1 MKNLKFKNCKACGK
15 ELDKSANVCPSC
27 GKDQRNFFKKHKILT
42 AILAFI
48 VIIFT
53 FASLGDDSTE
63 TSKVTSN
70 NTTAEEKAE
79 KEAEDNVPMEYK
91 QALKEIKKG
100 RKTSHWIWYI
110 FPQIAGLGFSSTS
123 KYYSIKDKNEAI
135 EYLKNNTL
143 KNRLIEICEA
153 LLSLE
158 SDDATYVMGYP
169 DDLKLKSSMT
179 LFSEVSDIDVF
190 KKVLD
195 KFYNGEKD
203 EMTISLLNK

>member
-1 MKNLKFKNCKACGK
+1 MKNDLERFLKAQ
-15 ELDKSANVCPSC
+15 DK
-27 GKDQRNFFKKHKILT
+27 DYEH
-42 AILAFI
+42 
-48 VIIFT
+48 
-53 FASLGDDSTE
+53 
-63 TSKVTSN
+63 
-70 NTTAEEKAE
+70 
-79 KEAEDNVPMEYK
+79 
-91 QALKEIKKG
+91 ALNEIKNG
-100 RKTSHWIWYI
+100 RKTGHWIWYI

-143 KNRLIEICEA
+143 KHRLIEICEA

>member
-1 MKNLKFKNCKACGK
+1 MLRKNDWQQRKYL
-15 ELDKSANVCPSC
+15 LDY
-27 GKDQRNFFKKHKILT
+27 
-42 AILAFI
+42 
-48 VIIFT
+48 
-53 FASLGDDSTE
+53 E
-63 TSKVTSN
+63 
-70 NTTAEEKAE
+70 
-79 KEAEDNVPMEYK
+79 

-203 EMTISLLNK
+203 EMTILLLNK

>member
-91 QALKEIKKG
+91 QALK
-100 RKTSHWIWYI
+100 SAQNY
-110 FPQIAGLGFSSTS
+110 
-123 KYYSIKDKNEAI
+123 
-135 EYLKNNTL
+135 
-143 KNRLIEICEA
+143 
-153 LLSLE
+153 
-158 SDDATYVMGYP
+158 
-169 DDLKLKSSMT
+169 
-179 LFSEVSDIDVF
+179 IDVMAF
-190 KKVLD
+190 SKQGLYDQLTSEYAEKYSDEAAQYAIDNVKADYKEEAVEAAQNYLDTMSFSKEGLKDQLTSQYADKYTEEEAQYAIDKVY
-195 KFYNGEKD
+195 K
-203 EMTISLLNK
+203 

>member
-1 MKNLKFKNCKACGK
+1 MKNDLERFLKAQ
-15 ELDKSANVCPSC
+15 DK
-27 GKDQRNFFKKHKILT
+27 D
-42 AILAFI
+42 
-48 VIIFT
+48 
-53 FASLGDDSTE
+53 
-63 TSKVTSN
+63 
-70 NTTAEEKAE
+70 
-79 KEAEDNVPMEYK
+79 YK

-135 EYLKNNTL
+135 EYLKNDTL
-143 KNRLIEICEA
+143 RNRLIEICEA
-153 LLSLE
+153 LLSLD
-158 SDDATYVMGYP
+158 SDDATYIMGYP

-179 LFSEVSDIDVF
+179 LFGEVSDIDVF
-190 KKVLD
+190 EKVLD

>member
-1 MKNLKFKNCKACGK
+1 MKNDLERFLKAQ
-15 ELDKSANVCPSC
+15 E
-27 GKDQRNFFKKHKILT
+27 KDYEH
-42 AILAFI
+42 
-48 VIIFT
+48 
-53 FASLGDDSTE
+53 
-63 TSKVTSN
+63 
-70 NTTAEEKAE
+70 
-79 KEAEDNVPMEYK
+79 
-91 QALKEIKKG
+91 ALNEIKNG
-100 RKTSHWIWYI
+100 RKTGHWIWYI

-135 EYLKNNTL
+135 EYLKNKTL

-179 LFSEVSDIDVF
+179 LFDEVSDIDVF

-195 KFYNGEKD
+195 KFYKGEKD

>member
-1 MKNLKFKNCKACGK
+1 MKNDLERFLKAQ
-15 ELDKSANVCPSC
+15 E
-27 GKDQRNFFKKHKILT
+27 KDYEH
-42 AILAFI
+42 
-48 VIIFT
+48 
-53 FASLGDDSTE
+53 
-63 TSKVTSN
+63 
-70 NTTAEEKAE
+70 
-79 KEAEDNVPMEYK
+79 
-91 QALKEIKKG
+91 ALNEIKNG
-100 RKTSHWIWYI
+100 RKTGHWIWYI

-135 EYLKNNTL
+135 EYLKNKTL

-179 LFSEVSDIDVF
+179 LFDEVSDIDVF

-195 KFYNGEKD
+195 KFYKGEKD
-203 EMTISLLNK
+203 EMIISLLNK

>member
-1 MKNLKFKNCKACGK
+1 MKNDLERFLKAQ
-15 ELDKSANVCPSC
+15 E
-27 GKDQRNFFKKHKILT
+27 KDYEH
-42 AILAFI
+42 
-48 VIIFT
+48 
-53 FASLGDDSTE
+53 
-63 TSKVTSN
+63 
-70 NTTAEEKAE
+70 
-79 KEAEDNVPMEYK
+79 
-91 QALKEIKKG
+91 ALNEIKNG
-100 RKTSHWIWYI
+100 RKTGHWIWYI

-135 EYLKNNTL
+135 EYLKNKTL
-143 KNRLIEICEA
+143 KDRLIEICEA

-179 LFSEVSDIDVF
+179 LFDEVSDIDVF

-195 KFYNGEKD
+195 KFYKGEKD

>member
-1 MKNLKFKNCKACGK
+1 MKNDLERFLKAQ
-15 ELDKSANVCPSC
+15 DK
-27 GKDQRNFFKKHKILT
+27 DY
-42 AILAFI
+42 
-48 VIIFT
+48 
-53 FASLGDDSTE
+53 E
-63 TSKVTSN
+63 
-70 NTTAEEKAE
+70 
-79 KEAEDNVPMEYK
+79 
-91 QALKEIKKG
+91 QALQEIKKG

-203 EMTISLLNK
+203 EMTILLLNK

>member
-1 MKNLKFKNCKACGK
+1 MKNDLERFLKAQ
-15 ELDKSANVCPSC
+15 E
-27 GKDQRNFFKKHKILT
+27 KDYEH
-42 AILAFI
+42 
-48 VIIFT
+48 
-53 FASLGDDSTE
+53 
-63 TSKVTSN
+63 
-70 NTTAEEKAE
+70 
-79 KEAEDNVPMEYK
+79 
-91 QALKEIKKG
+91 ALNEIKNG
-100 RKTSHWIWYI
+100 RKTGHWIWYI

-135 EYLKNNTL
+135 EYLKNKTL
-143 KNRLIEICEA
+143 KDRLIEICEA

-179 LFSEVSDIDVF
+179 LFDEVSDIDVF

>member
-1 MKNLKFKNCKACGK
+1 MKNDLERFLKAQ
-15 ELDKSANVCPSC
+15 E
-27 GKDQRNFFKKHKILT
+27 KDYEH
-42 AILAFI
+42 
-48 VIIFT
+48 
-53 FASLGDDSTE
+53 
-63 TSKVTSN
+63 
-70 NTTAEEKAE
+70 
-79 KEAEDNVPMEYK
+79 
-91 QALKEIKKG
+91 ALNEIKNG
-100 RKTSHWIWYI
+100 RKTGHWIWYI

-135 EYLKNNTL
+135 EYLKNKTL

-179 LFSEVSDIDVF
+179 LFDEVSDIDVF

-195 KFYNGEKD
+195 KFYEGEKD

>member
-1 MKNLKFKNCKACGK
+1 MKNDLERFLKTQ
-15 ELDKSANVCPSC
+15 DK
-27 GKDQRNFFKKHKILT
+27 DY
-42 AILAFI
+42 
-48 VIIFT
+48 
-53 FASLGDDSTE
+53 E
-63 TSKVTSN
+63 
-70 NTTAEEKAE
+70 
-79 KEAEDNVPMEYK
+79 

>member
-1 MKNLKFKNCKACGK
+1 MKNDLERFLKAQ
-15 ELDKSANVCPSC
+15 E
-27 GKDQRNFFKKHKILT
+27 KDY
-42 AILAFI
+42 
-48 VIIFT
+48 
-53 FASLGDDSTE
+53 E
-63 TSKVTSN
+63 
-70 NTTAEEKAE
+70 
-79 KEAEDNVPMEYK
+79 
-91 QALKEIKKG
+91 QALNEIKNG
-100 RKTSHWIWYI
+100 RKIGHWIWYI

-135 EYLKNNTL
+135 EYLKNKTL

-179 LFSEVSDIDVF
+179 LFDEVSDIDVF

>member
-1 MKNLKFKNCKACGK
+1 MKNDLERFLKAQ
-15 ELDKSANVCPSC
+15 E
-27 GKDQRNFFKKHKILT
+27 KDY
-42 AILAFI
+42 
-48 VIIFT
+48 
-53 FASLGDDSTE
+53 E
-63 TSKVTSN
+63 
-70 NTTAEEKAE
+70 
-79 KEAEDNVPMEYK
+79 
-91 QALKEIKKG
+91 QALNEIKSG
-100 RKTSHWIWYI
+100 RKTGHWIWYI

-135 EYLKNNTL
+135 EYLKNKTL

-179 LFSEVSDIDVF
+179 LFDEVSDIDVF

-195 KFYNGEKD
+195 KFYKGEKD

>member
-1 MKNLKFKNCKACGK
+1 MKSDLERFLKAQ
-15 ELDKSANVCPSC
+15 ERDYEV
-27 GKDQRNFFKKHKILT
+27 
-42 AILAFI
+42 
-48 VIIFT
+48 
-53 FASLGDDSTE
+53 
-63 TSKVTSN
+63 
-70 NTTAEEKAE
+70 
-79 KEAEDNVPMEYK
+79 
-91 QALKEIKKG
+91 ALNEIKNG

-135 EYLKNNTL
+135 EYLNNKTL
-143 KNRLIEICEA
+143 RNRLIEICEA
-153 LLSLE
+153 LLLL
-158 SDDATYVMGYP
+158 DTNDATYVMGYP

-179 LFSEVSDIDVF
+179 LFNEVSDIDIF

>member
-1 MKNLKFKNCKACGK
+1 MKNDLERFLKAQ
-15 ELDKSANVCPSC
+15 DK
-27 GKDQRNFFKKHKILT
+27 DY
-42 AILAFI
+42 
-48 VIIFT
+48 
-53 FASLGDDSTE
+53 E
-63 TSKVTSN
+63 
-70 NTTAEEKAE
+70 
-79 KEAEDNVPMEYK
+79 

-190 KKVLD
+190 NKVLD

-203 EMTISLLNK
+203 EMTILLLNK

>member
-1 MKNLKFKNCKACGK
+1 MKNDIERFLKAQ
-15 ELDKSANVCPSC
+15 E
-27 GKDQRNFFKKHKILT
+27 KDYEH
-42 AILAFI
+42 
-48 VIIFT
+48 
-53 FASLGDDSTE
+53 
-63 TSKVTSN
+63 
-70 NTTAEEKAE
+70 
-79 KEAEDNVPMEYK
+79 
-91 QALKEIKKG
+91 ALNEIKNG
-100 RKTSHWIWYI
+100 RKTGHWIWYI

-135 EYLKNNTL
+135 EYLKNKTL

-179 LFSEVSDIDVF
+179 LFDEVSDIDVF

-195 KFYNGEKD
+195 KFYKGEKD

>member
-1 MKNLKFKNCKACGK
+1 MKNDLERFLKAQ
-15 ELDKSANVCPSC
+15 E
-27 GKDQRNFFKKHKILT
+27 KDY
-42 AILAFI
+42 
-48 VIIFT
+48 
-53 FASLGDDSTE
+53 
-63 TSKVTSN
+63 
-70 NTTAEEKAE
+70 
-79 KEAEDNVPMEYK
+79 EY
-91 QALKEIKKG
+91 ALNEIKNG
-100 RKTSHWIWYI
+100 RKTGHWIWYI

-135 EYLKNNTL
+135 EYLKNKTL

-179 LFSEVSDIDVF
+179 LFDEVSDIDVF

-195 KFYNGEKD
+195 KFYKGEKD

>member
-1 MKNLKFKNCKACGK
+1 MKNDLERFLKAQ
-15 ELDKSANVCPSC
+15 DK
-27 GKDQRNFFKKHKILT
+27 DY
-42 AILAFI
+42 
-48 VIIFT
+48 
-53 FASLGDDSTE
+53 E
-63 TSKVTSN
+63 
-70 NTTAEEKAE
+70 
-79 KEAEDNVPMEYK
+79 

-110 FPQIAGLGFSSTS
+110 FPQIAGLGVSSTS

-179 LFSEVSDIDVF
+179 LFDEVSDIDVF

>member
-1 MKNLKFKNCKACGK
+1 MKNDLERFLKAQ
-15 ELDKSANVCPSC
+15 E
-27 GKDQRNFFKKHKILT
+27 KDYEH
-42 AILAFI
+42 
-48 VIIFT
+48 
-53 FASLGDDSTE
+53 
-63 TSKVTSN
+63 
-70 NTTAEEKAE
+70 
-79 KEAEDNVPMEYK
+79 
-91 QALKEIKKG
+91 ALNEIKNG
-100 RKTSHWIWYI
+100 RKTGHWIWYL

-135 EYLKNNTL
+135 EYLKNKTL

-179 LFSEVSDIDVF
+179 LFDEVSDIDVF

-195 KFYNGEKD
+195 KFYKGEKD

>member
-1 MKNLKFKNCKACGK
+1 MKKDLERFLKAQ
-15 ELDKSANVCPSC
+15 DK
-27 GKDQRNFFKKHKILT
+27 DY
-42 AILAFI
+42 
-48 VIIFT
+48 
-53 FASLGDDSTE
+53 E
-63 TSKVTSN
+63 
-70 NTTAEEKAE
+70 
-79 KEAEDNVPMEYK
+79 

-179 LFSEVSDIDVF
+179 LFSDVSDIDVF

>member
-1 MKNLKFKNCKACGK
+1 MKNDLERFLKAQ
-15 ELDKSANVCPSC
+15 DK
-27 GKDQRNFFKKHKILT
+27 DY
-42 AILAFI
+42 
-48 VIIFT
+48 
-53 FASLGDDSTE
+53 E
-63 TSKVTSN
+63 
-70 NTTAEEKAE
+70 
-79 KEAEDNVPMEYK
+79 

-195 KFYNGEKD
+195 TFYNGEKD

>member
-1 MKNLKFKNCKACGK
+1 MKNDLERFLKAQ
-15 ELDKSANVCPSC
+15 E
-27 GKDQRNFFKKHKILT
+27 KDYEH
-42 AILAFI
+42 
-48 VIIFT
+48 
-53 FASLGDDSTE
+53 
-63 TSKVTSN
+63 
-70 NTTAEEKAE
+70 
-79 KEAEDNVPMEYK
+79 
-91 QALKEIKKG
+91 ALNEIKNG
-100 RKTSHWIWYI
+100 RKTGHWIWYI

-135 EYLKNNTL
+135 EYLKNKTL

-179 LFSEVSDIDVF
+179 VFDEVSEIDVF

-195 KFYNGEKD
+195 KFYKGEKD

>member
-1 MKNLKFKNCKACGK
+1 MKIDLERFLKAQ
-15 ELDKSANVCPSC
+15 E
-27 GKDQRNFFKKHKILT
+27 KDYEH
-42 AILAFI
+42 
-48 VIIFT
+48 
-53 FASLGDDSTE
+53 
-63 TSKVTSN
+63 
-70 NTTAEEKAE
+70 
-79 KEAEDNVPMEYK
+79 
-91 QALKEIKKG
+91 ALNEIKNG
-100 RKTSHWIWYI
+100 RKTGHWIWYI

-135 EYLKNNTL
+135 EYLKNKTL

-179 LFSEVSDIDVF
+179 LFDEVSDIDVF

-195 KFYNGEKD
+195 KFYKGEKD

>member
-1 MKNLKFKNCKACGK
+1 MKNDLERFLKAQ
-15 ELDKSANVCPSC
+15 E
-27 GKDQRNFFKKHKILT
+27 KDYEH
-42 AILAFI
+42 
-48 VIIFT
+48 
-53 FASLGDDSTE
+53 
-63 TSKVTSN
+63 
-70 NTTAEEKAE
+70 
-79 KEAEDNVPMEYK
+79 
-91 QALKEIKKG
+91 ALNEIKNG
-100 RKTSHWIWYI
+100 RKKGHWIWYI

-135 EYLKNNTL
+135 EYLKNKTL

-179 LFSEVSDIDVF
+179 LFDEVSDIDVF

-195 KFYNGEKD
+195 KFYKGEKD

>member
-1 MKNLKFKNCKACGK
+1 MKNDLERFLKAQ
-15 ELDKSANVCPSC
+15 E
-27 GKDQRNFFKKHKILT
+27 KDYEH
-42 AILAFI
+42 
-48 VIIFT
+48 
-53 FASLGDDSTE
+53 
-63 TSKVTSN
+63 
-70 NTTAEEKAE
+70 
-79 KEAEDNVPMEYK
+79 
-91 QALKEIKKG
+91 ALNEIKSG
-100 RKTSHWIWYI
+100 RKIGHWIWYI

-123 KYYSIKDKNEAI
+123 KYYSIRDKKEAI
-135 EYLKNNTL
+135 EYLKNKTL

-179 LFSEVSDIDVF
+179 LFDEVSDIDVF

-195 KFYNGEKD
+195 KFYKGEKD

>member
-1 MKNLKFKNCKACGK
+1 MKNDLERFLKAQ
-15 ELDKSANVCPSC
+15 DK
-27 GKDQRNFFKKHKILT
+27 DY
-42 AILAFI
+42 
-48 VIIFT
+48 
-53 FASLGDDSTE
+53 E
-63 TSKVTSN
+63 
-70 NTTAEEKAE
+70 
-79 KEAEDNVPMEYK
+79 

>member
-1 MKNLKFKNCKACGK
+1 MKSDLERFLKAQ
-15 ELDKSANVCPSC
+15 ERDYA
-27 GKDQRNFFKKHKILT
+27 T
-42 AILAFI
+42 AL
-48 VIIFT
+48 
-53 FASLGDDSTE
+53 
-63 TSKVTSN
+63 N
-70 NTTAEEKAE
+70 
-79 KEAEDNVPMEYK
+79 
-91 QALKEIKKG
+91 EIKNG

-135 EYLKNNTL
+135 EYLKNKTL

-179 LFSEVSDIDVF
+179 LFDEVSDIDVF

-195 KFYNGEKD
+195 KFYKGEKD

>member
-1 MKNLKFKNCKACGK
+1 MKNDLEKFLKAQ
-15 ELDKSANVCPSC
+15 E
-27 GKDQRNFFKKHKILT
+27 KDYEH
-42 AILAFI
+42 
-48 VIIFT
+48 
-53 FASLGDDSTE
+53 
-63 TSKVTSN
+63 
-70 NTTAEEKAE
+70 
-79 KEAEDNVPMEYK
+79 
-91 QALKEIKKG
+91 ALNEIKNG
-100 RKTSHWIWYI
+100 RKTGHWIWYI

-135 EYLKNNTL
+135 EYLKNKTL

-179 LFSEVSDIDVF
+179 LFDEVSDIDVF

-195 KFYNGEKD
+195 KFYKGEKD

>member
-1 MKNLKFKNCKACGK
+1 MKNDLERFLKAQ
-15 ELDKSANVCPSC
+15 DK
-27 GKDQRNFFKKHKILT
+27 DY
-42 AILAFI
+42 
-48 VIIFT
+48 
-53 FASLGDDSTE
+53 E
-63 TSKVTSN
+63 
-70 NTTAEEKAE
+70 
-79 KEAEDNVPMEYK
+79 

-135 EYLKNNTL
+135 EYLKNKTL

-203 EMTISLLNK
+203 EMTILLLNK